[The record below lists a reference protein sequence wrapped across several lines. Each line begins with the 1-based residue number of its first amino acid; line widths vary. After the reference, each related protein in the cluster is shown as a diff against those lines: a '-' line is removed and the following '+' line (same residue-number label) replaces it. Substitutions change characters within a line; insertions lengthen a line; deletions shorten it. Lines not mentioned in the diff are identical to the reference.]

1 MFSRII
7 DSILPCFMFRR
18 ANFTALCPWCYTQA
32 HARVH
37 THMHWQ
43 PIDNSNNICLTF
55 ECPQGLTQHLGVT
68 DTILLNQRKSFQD
81 FSIHLTW
88 STSNFWKFLEF
99 SGALSPQH
107 MTHTIWE
114 PLSAW
119 LVVSGAFPQLFVFI
133 WYLLDAVKWH
143 FRAWKVSLCQFG
155 WVSGL
160 HVNSSHS
167 DANKLGLYSH

>member
-7 DSILPCFMFRR
+7 HSILPCFMIRR
-18 ANFTALCPWCYTQA
+18 ANLTVLCPWCYT
-32 HARVH
+32 H
-37 THMHWQ
+37 THTCWQ
-43 PIDNSNNICLTF
+43 PLDKSNNICLTF
-55 ECPQGLTQHLGVT
+55 ECPQGLTQHLGMT

-81 FSIHLTW
+81 YFSVHLTW
-88 STSNFWKFLEF
+88 PTGNFWKFLEF
-99 SGALSPQH
+99 SGALSLQH
-107 MTHTIWE
+107 MTHTVWE
-114 PLSAW
+114 PPSAW

-133 WYLLDAVKWH
+133 CYLLEAGKWH

>member
-1 MFSRII
+1 MI
-7 DSILPCFMFRR
+7 RR
-18 ANFTALCPWCYTQA
+18 ANLMVLCPWCYTQA
-32 HARVH
+32 HVHARMLMRTH
-37 THMHWQ
+37 THTHTHTHYWQ
-43 PIDNSNNICLTF
+43 PLDNSNNICLTF
-55 ECPQGLTQHLGVT
+55 ECSRGLTQHLGMT
-68 DTILLNQRKSFQD
+68 DTLLLNQRKSFQD
-81 FSIHLTW
+81 FPTHLTW
-88 STSNFWKFLEF
+88 PTSNFWNLLEF

-119 LVVSGAFPQLFVFI
+119 LVVSRAFPQLFVFI

-167 DANKLGLYSH
+167 DASKLGLYSH